1 MPRLSEEKK
10 AFYFQEIRR
19 LMLDED
25 LRIPYRRIA
34 KSLNIYNKTVSSL
47 YREAVQKQI
56 LFPPILR
63 PRICTDYREYVYC
76 INGENIQTLFERLKK
91 DPRVE
96 YIAMCLGHFDLLI
109 IANER
114 IDLTIEDEFNGA
126 VICGE
131 RENYIYPEVKKG
143 DYLDVFKKAYDFL
156 DKKDFQFSRIRFD
169 IGKRGNEWLETEKE
183 LFRYLKNDGRKVFIN
198 IQRKIDISRVFL
210 LECYSRVRKHTFVT
224 VPYYPEGFSRYTKFY
239 VVLKTPYEQ
248 QAVELLGSFPCFSAF
263 FKVKDHLFGYVGV
276 ELDLIHE
283 FLLLMSDM
291 VSTGFSKSLIFSVP
305 LHYYS
310 RD

>member
-1 MPRLSEEKK
+1 
-10 AFYFQEIRR
+10 
-19 LMLDED
+19 MLDEN

-76 INGENIQTLFERLKK
+76 INGKDVQSLCHKIEE

-96 YIAMCLGHFDLLI
+96 YVTRCLGHFDLLI
-109 IANER
+109 IANDR

-143 DYLDVFKKAYDFL
+143 DYLNVFKNESDFL
-156 DKKDFQFSRIRFD
+156 HKKDFKFSRMPFD
-169 IGKRGNEWLETEKE
+169 IGKRGNEWLKTEQE
-183 LFRYLKNDGRKVFIN
+183 LFRYLKNDGRKVFTN
-198 IQRKIDISRVFL
+198 IQRTLDISRVFL
-210 LECYSRVRKHTFVT
+210 LECYSRVRKHTLVT
-224 VPYYPEGFSRYTKFY
+224 VPYYPEGFSRYTKFS
-239 VVLKTPYEQ
+239 VILKTPYEQ
-248 QAVELLGSFPCFSAF
+248 QAVELLGSFQCFSAF
-263 FKVKDHLFGYVGV
+263 FKVKNNLFGYVGV
-276 ELDLIHE
+276 EKNLIHE
-283 FLLLMSDM
+283 FLLLISDM
-291 VSTGFSKSLIFSVP
+291 ISTGFSESLIFSVP

-310 RD
+310 SD

>member
-1 MPRLSEEKK
+1 
-10 AFYFQEIRR
+10 
-19 LMLDED
+19 MLDEN

-34 KSLNIYNKTVSSL
+34 KNLNIYNKTVSSL
-47 YREAVQKQI
+47 YKEAVKKQI

-76 INGENIQTLFERLKK
+76 INGK
-91 DPRVE
+91 DVQSLYHKMEKDSRVE
-96 YIAMCLGHFDLLI
+96 YVTRCLGHFDLLL
-109 IANER
+109 IANDR
-114 IDLTIEDEFNGA
+114 IDLTVEDEFHNV

-143 DYLDVFKKAYDFL
+143 DYINIFKNAYEFL
-156 DKKDFQFSRIRFD
+156 DKKDFQFSRIPFD
-169 IGKRGNEWLETEKE
+169 IGKRGNEWSETEQK
-183 LFRYLKNDGRKVFIN
+183 LFRYLKNDGRRVFIN
-198 IQRKIDISRVFL
+198 IQRKLDISRVLL

-239 VVLKTPYEQ
+239 IVLKTPYEQ
-248 QAVELLGSFPCFSAF
+248 QAVELLGNFPCFSAF

-276 ELDLIHE
+276 ELVFIRE
-283 FLLLMSDM
+283 FFSLMSDM
-291 VSTGFSKSLIFSVP
+291 ISTKFSESLIFSVP